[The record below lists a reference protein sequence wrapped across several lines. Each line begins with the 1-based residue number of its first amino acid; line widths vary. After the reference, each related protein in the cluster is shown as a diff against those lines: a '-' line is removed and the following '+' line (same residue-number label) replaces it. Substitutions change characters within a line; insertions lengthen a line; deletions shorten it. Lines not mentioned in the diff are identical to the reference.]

1 MTQNPPK
8 ISEIDATLIA
18 QLEASL
24 AQVIP
29 ILPKSWLRVLTKAL
43 SGLYILL
50 YRYAGFI
57 FLQLFVASATIK
69 PVEIFGRV
77 IRPLIEWGRLIGV
90 GDPVGATQAQLTI
103 SIVVTNQTGQLDS
116 GTQFINSTNGVTYL
130 LNASVLLDATT
141 VTGTITAQSDQSGGD
156 GSGAIG
162 NLAVSDTVEFANPLA
177 NVNRTATVTVIVVSA
192 ADEEAETVYRNRV
205 IDRFRKRLQ
214 GGALI
219 DYEAWG
225 EETAGII
232 NVYPYTGAIAGHI
245 DVFSEATVAS
255 SGSADGIPTAAQLAA
270 VLAAIQLDDN
280 GLASRRPA
288 GSFVNS
294 FPITRKSF
302 ETTISGLVVDN
313 PVTVQAE
320 ITAAV
325 LAYFAEREPFVSGV
339 TPLPR
344 KDLLTKNDLTT
355 VVTQIVLAA
364 GGFFSSVSFTLT
376 GSGTQQFAYT
386 LLQGEKAKT
395 TVGYI

>member
-1 MTQNPPK
+1 MAINTPK

-24 AQVIP
+24 AQAIP

-57 FLQLFVASATIK
+57 FLQMFVASATIE
-69 PVEIFGRV
+69 PVEIFGRI

-90 GDPVGATQAQLTI
+90 GDPTEATQAQLTI
-103 SIVVTNQTGQLDS
+103 DIVVTNQSGQLDS
-116 GTQFINSTNGVTYL
+116 GTQLVNATNGVTYL
-130 LNASVLLDATT
+130 LNASVLLDAAI
-141 VTGTITAQSDQSGGD
+141 VIGTITAQGDQSGGD
-156 GSGAIG
+156 GSGTIG

-192 ADEEAETVYRNRV
+192 ADKESETVYRNRV

-214 GGALI
+214 GGALV

-232 NVYPYTGAIAGHI
+232 NLYPYTGAIAGHI
-245 DVFSEATVAS
+245 DVYSEATVAS

-270 VLAAIQLDDN
+270 VAAAIELDDN

-302 ETTISGLVVDN
+302 VTTISGLVVDN

-320 ITAAV
+320 VIASV
-325 LAYFAEREPFVSGV
+325 LVYFAEREPFVSGV
-339 TPLPR
+339 TSLPR
-344 KDLLTKNDLTT
+344 TDMLTKNDLTT
-355 VVTQIVLAA
+355 LVTQIVLAA
-364 GGFFSSVSFTLT
+364 GGLFSSVSFTIT
-376 GSGTQQFAYT
+376 GSGTQQFVYT
-386 LLQGEKAKT
+386 LIQGEKAKS
-395 TVGYI
+395 TVDFI